1 MKRTVITGIGVV
13 SCLGN
18 NQEEV
23 YQSLLNS
30 KSGITFSEEYKEYNL
45 KSNIHGIPNIKLED
59 HVDRKVIRFMG
70 PGSAYNYISMA
81 EAIKDSGLEEK
92 EVSNILTG
100 MIMGSGGPSIQNVIF
115 AADKTREKNPKKMGP
130 FIVPR
135 TMSSTASATL
145 AVPFKIK
152 GVNYTISSACA
163 TSGHCIGNGMELIQ
177 LGKQKIIFAG
187 GSDEVHFALTAMFD
201 AMTALSSKY
210 NDTPEKA
217 SRPYDKTRDGF
228 VISGGGGVL
237 VLEEYEH
244 AKARGAKI
252 YAELTGYGA
261 TSDGYDM
268 VAPSGEGA
276 VRCMQM
282 ALSTS
287 KNKIDYIN
295 THGTS
300 TPVGDI
306 TELKAVGE
314 MLDENPYLSDLA
326 GDTPGTNSI
335 EIDTRDFMDEDVIA
349 PETLNEILG
358 VHDTAAYDRLSYSG
372 NQSPMRGFG
381 TNWEKHLEPDQVLTD
396 DDFRAGLEGIMD
408 GPPSTSKGYGK
419 AVAEGAATGAVLG
432 STSAYLFPEEV
443 KKVVGGLAELKDSWW
458 TWIKDFP
465 DHLDWVAR
473 ATGATLD
480 GMEKATR
487 STGNQVVDL
496 LNDGFRQQTNSLLTD
511 LNGGV
516 IPMMG
521 KADAAILQG
530 ASKDL
535 SRQGYDGQAVFSND
549 IRKEIEAGDAMVVGY
564 RTEKDYER
572 ALEQA
577 GQYGLEIDRH
587 YWRKPSRK
595 NIRPGTGEPW
605 TRDHLKK
612 LATTNHF
619 YPDAGLRRGPR

>member
-1 MKRTVITGIGVV
+1 MKRVVITGIGVV

-30 KSGITFSEEYKEYNL
+30 KSGITFCEEYKEYNL
-45 KSNIHGIPNIKLED
+45 KSNIHGKPNIKLED
-59 HVDRKVIRFMG
+59 HIDRKILRFMG
-70 PGSAYNYISMA
+70 DGSAYNYIAMK
-81 EAIKDSGLEEK
+81 EAIKDSGLDESD
-92 EVSNILTG
+92 VSNISSG
-100 MIMGSGGPSIQNVIF
+100 MIMGSGGPSIKNVIL

-135 TMSSTASATL
+135 TMASTASATL

-163 TSGHCIGNGMELIQ
+163 TSGHCIGNAMELIQ

-210 NDTPEKA
+210 NDNPVSA

-252 YAELTGYGA
+252 CAEITGYGA

-306 TELKAVGE
+306 TELKSIGE
-314 MLDENPYLSDLA
+314 VFKGEIPKISSTKSLSGHSLGATSVHEAIYSLIMMKNNFISASININDMDEEAKKYPIITKVEKNVTLNSIMSNSF
-326 GDTPGTNSI
+326 GFGGTN
-335 EIDTRDFMDEDVIA
+335 
-349 PETLNEILG
+349 
-358 VHDTAAYDRLSYSG
+358 
-372 NQSPMRGFG
+372 
-381 TNWEKHLEPDQVLTD
+381 
-396 DDFRAGLEGIMD
+396 
-408 GPPSTSKGYGK
+408 
-419 AVAEGAATGAVLG
+419 
-432 STSAYLFPEEV
+432 
-443 KKVVGGLAELKDSWW
+443 
-458 TWIKDFP
+458 
-465 DHLDWVAR
+465 
-473 ATGATLD
+473 ATLIF
-480 GMEKATR
+480 EK
-487 STGNQVVDL
+487 
-496 LNDGFRQQTNSLLTD
+496 
-511 LNGGV
+511 
-516 IPMMG
+516 I
-521 KADAAILQG
+521 
-530 ASKDL
+530 
-535 SRQGYDGQAVFSND
+535 
-549 IRKEIEAGDAMVVGY
+549 
-564 RTEKDYER
+564 
-572 ALEQA
+572 
-577 GQYGLEIDRH
+577 
-587 YWRKPSRK
+587 
-595 NIRPGTGEPW
+595 
-605 TRDHLKK
+605 
-612 LATTNHF
+612 
-619 YPDAGLRRGPR
+619 